1 MKLFISLAILN
12 GSSAQAI
19 IDLDDGISID
29 LDRSKSPREACQN
42 AAKTLR
48 EAALRFELLAKESEP
63 FQAST
68 HERINNTKVTVKE
81 VGNHE

>member
-1 MKLFISLAILN
+1 MKLFISLAVLN
-12 GSSAQAI
+12 RSAAQAI

-48 EAALRFELLAKESEP
+48 EAAIRFDLLANESEP
-63 FQAST
+63 FLAMT
-68 HERINNTKVTVKE
+68 HDRINKTKVTVKE
-81 VGNHE
+81 VQPS